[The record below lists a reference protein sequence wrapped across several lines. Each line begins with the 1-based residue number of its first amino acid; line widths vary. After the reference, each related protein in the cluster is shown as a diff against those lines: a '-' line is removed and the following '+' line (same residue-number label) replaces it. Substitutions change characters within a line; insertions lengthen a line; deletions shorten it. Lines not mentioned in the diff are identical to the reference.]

1 MTKTTFIVIARSLFY
16 PVIAR
21 SESDVAI
28 SAFLCSLDLL
38 RSQGEAKASPLHV

>member
-1 MTKTTFIVIARSLFY
+1 MVNRQIIEQIQMSNFEKLVCKDR

-28 SAFLCSLDLL
+28 S
-38 RSQGEAKASPLHV
+38 QYKAGVRAGDCFA